1 LVRSVDRLEALAS
14 AKRRGSAPKLATSV
28 APGIGGRVAYDT
40 EQEAFWAGTF
50 GDEYVARSS
59 DDRMLAPI
67 LGFFARALR
76 SAQPPASCIEFG
88 ANVGMNLRALRLLYP
103 HQEQH
108 AIEINPEAVRALGS
122 HLPAEH
128 VHATSILDFT
138 PRRTW
143 DLALIKGVLIHIDP
157 ASLPRVYDALHRA
170 AGRYLLIGEY
180 YNPTPVAIPYR
191 GHADR
196 LFKRDFCGEIL
207 DRHPDL
213 ELVDYGFAYRRD
225 PTFPQDDI
233 TWFLMEKRRR

>member
-1 LVRSVDRLEALAS
+1 M
-14 AKRRGSAPKLATSV
+14 
-28 APGIGGRVAYDT
+28 AYTT
-40 EQEAFWAGTF
+40 EQEAFWAGDF

-67 LGFFARALR
+67 LGFFANALR
-76 SAQPPASCIEFG
+76 NAQPPASCIEFG

-103 HQEQH
+103 DQEQH
-108 AIEINPEAVRALGS
+108 AIEINPEAARALGAI
-122 HLPAEH
+122 LPAEN
-128 VHATSILDFT
+128 VHAASILDFA
-138 PRRTW
+138 PQRTW

-207 DRHPDL
+207 DRHADL
-213 ELVDYGFAYRRD
+213 ELIDYGFAYRRD
-225 PTFPQDDI
+225 PKFPQDDI
-233 TWFLMEKRRR
+233 TWFLMEKRRGAEV